1 MGPCSGLVV
10 RQGEEGRIFIYTH
23 HTNQEENTGH
33 HGNIWEVVQKRGPFC
48 RPLLLRGPWTPPLT
62 RTSRDMS
69 TLGHIILSTV
79 FSSFSFIFSV
89 FFSSVKSVS
98 GPNAS
103 TATLKYG
110 PNILI
115 AHGTTKGG
123 GGRRTP

>member
-1 MGPCSGLVV
+1 MDP
-10 RQGEEGRIFIYTH
+10 
-23 HTNQEENTGH
+23 
-33 HGNIWEVVQKRGPFC
+33 
-48 RPLLLRGPWTPPLT
+48 PPLT

-123 GGRRTP
+123 GGGVAGPLSSKRLLKGTFFFWTPSLICFE

>member
-1 MGPCSGLVV
+1 MVINGNRGH
-10 RQGEEGRIFIYTH
+10 I
-23 HTNQEENTGH
+23 GH
-33 HGNIWEVVQKRGPFC
+33 HGNIREVVQKRGPFS

-123 GGRRTP
+123 GVAGPLSSKRLLKGTFFLDPFPY